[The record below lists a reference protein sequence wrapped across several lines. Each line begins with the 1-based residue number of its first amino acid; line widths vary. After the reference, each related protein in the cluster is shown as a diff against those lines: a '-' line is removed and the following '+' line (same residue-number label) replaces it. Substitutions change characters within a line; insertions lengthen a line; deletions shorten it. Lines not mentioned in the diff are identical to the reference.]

1 MSDITHPELVKTLVK
16 SPHAIMGSL
25 SSSKVDLI
33 HAVMGITGEAGE
45 LLDGIKKHVIY
56 DKDLDLE
63 NVIEELGDMEFYM
76 EQLRQR
82 LGITREQTL
91 EANIAKLK
99 VRYDGLKYTDAAAQ
113 KRADKV
119 EEPQR
124 KPFPGEPE
132 LTYDEV
138 LKMARTQGHVPE
150 GWGMEEDGDDVTVWK
165 LPLG

>member
-16 SPHAIMGSL
+16 SPYAIMGSL
-25 SSSKVDLI
+25 NSSKVDLI

-56 DKDLDLE
+56 DKELDRD

-82 LGITREQTL
+82 LGITREETL

-99 VRYDGLKYTDAAAQ
+99 VRYEKLEYSDAAAQ
-113 KRADKV
+113 QRADKAD
-119 EEPQR
+119 EPKR
-124 KPFPGEPE
+124 KPFPGEPQ
-132 LTYDEV
+132 LTHEEV

-150 GWGMEEDGDDVTVWK
+150 GWAMEEDGDDVTVWK